1 MAGTS
6 VQHRRA
12 PEIRHRRT
20 HASTDRTVQT
30 CPTCLRLATSATKD
44 NLNARLPH
52 DLLTNSGVTA
62 IPKRSRKLVSQPRS
76 SCAVLER
83 YVLTSAHLTFRRGA
97 TTRSR
102 VELTTAQI
110 RCGWGADETI
120 RSQRAFAARTVD
132 CAGVCSP
139 HLRAYRR
146 ERGRH
151 QDLLEPIHFRQPA
164 DDGNGGTGLQLHADR
179 IGAAPPYHPFLHHE
193 QARMG
198 RFQHHHRPAERD
210 SHSE

>member
-1 MAGTS
+1 MSPIGY
-6 VQHRRA
+6 VCNQRQFERA
-12 PEIRHRRT
+12 PPARSTHQLGRDCDSETVAQACVPAALELRGVGTIRAYVSGPH
-20 HASTDRTVQT
+20 V
-30 CPTCLRLATSATKD
+30 P
-44 NLNARLPH
+44 ARS
-52 DLLTNSGVTA
+52 DDS
-62 IPKRSRKLVSQPRS
+62 
-76 SCAVLER
+76 
-83 YVLTSAHLTFRRGA
+83 
-97 TTRSR
+97 RSR

-132 CAGVCSP
+132 CTGVCSP

-179 IGAAPPYHPFLHHE
+179 IGAAPSYHPFLHHE

-198 RFQHHHRPAERD
+198 RFQHHHRPVERD